1 MAGRSITSSNGARAA
16 EGGCALVTGG
26 GRGIGAAIAAGLA
39 ADGWPIAI
47 NYNESADGA
56 QAGAA
61 RIEADG
67 GRALAVQADV
77 ADSGEVGA
85 MFDRVEEELG
95 TVLVLVNN
103 AGIRHDRLIGGL
115 DEESWTR
122 VLGVNLHGAYNTL
135 HRGIGPMVR
144 RRFGRVVNISTIS
157 AQTGLPGQS
166 AYAASKAGVEA
177 LTRTVAIEMAR
188 RGITSNAV
196 APGLVTTD
204 FVPEMTDEWAEAVP
218 ANRAASPEEVAAC
231 VRFLASDDAAYVNG
245 AVIRM
250 DGALTAGIGMLV
262 RREKSGAKR
271 LSVVDE

>member
-1 MAGRSITSSNGARAA
+1 
-16 EGGCALVTGG
+16 
-26 GRGIGAAIAAGLA
+26 
-39 ADGWPIAI
+39 
-47 NYNESADGA
+47 
-56 QAGAA
+56 
-61 RIEADG
+61 
-67 GRALAVQADV
+67 
-77 ADSGEVGA
+77 
-85 MFDRVEEELG
+85 
-95 TVLVLVNN
+95 
-103 AGIRHDRLIGGL
+103 
-115 DEESWTR
+115 
-122 VLGVNLHGAYNTL
+122 
-135 HRGIGPMVR
+135 MVR

-271 LSVVDE
+271 LSVVDK

>member
-1 MAGRSITSSNGARAA
+1 
-16 EGGCALVTGG
+16 
-26 GRGIGAAIAAGLA
+26 
-39 ADGWPIAI
+39 
-47 NYNESADGA
+47 
-56 QAGAA
+56 
-61 RIEADG
+61 
-67 GRALAVQADV
+67 
-77 ADSGEVGA
+77 

-122 VLGVNLHGAYNTL
+122 VLGVNLHGAYNTV
-135 HRGIGPMVR
+135 HRAIGPMVR

-218 ANRAASPEEVAAC
+218 ANRAAAPEEVAAC